1 MGCSVHKIQY
11 HPTMQVYAV
20 LVSTPEPFLIR
31 DENGMPIDGEDRG
44 RFYRV
49 CLFVIIKSKWS
60 AELYL
65 SQSESR
71 ESTMYYIDFRV
82 YYNYFIYFKDP
93 NALLPEVERFSMVLV
108 SPVTWE
114 IVDRYAII
122 LF

>member
-44 RFYRV
+44 RFYSV
-49 CLFVIIKSKWS
+49 CLFVVIKSKWS

-65 SQSESR
+65 SQFR
-71 ESTMYYIDFRV
+71 EQRINNVLHMCKIDFRV
-82 YYNYFIYFKDP
+82 YYNYFYLFQRSQR
-93 NALLPEVERFSMVLV
+93 ALARSGAVLHGFSITCHLGN
-108 SPVTWE
+108 S
-114 IVDRYAII
+114 
-122 LF
+122 